1 MEQTN
6 EPKQPES
13 GAALLPPPEEG
24 TDYRAH
30 DREAHRATGRFS
42 RQTMRWYIIAL
53 AAVSLLGGFLG
64 YKICSNTIPA
74 KIDQAVKAAV
84 EEVYADATFTAE
96 EISTEIDMQI
106 VLKDIQAIG
115 ELATVEYLYTDAG
128 KFSDPKQLFGW
139 NIPLTTKS
147 FVMRWDGSI
156 KAGIRRV
163 EDIRVE
169 ADAASKTLIIYL
181 PEAEILSHTVDKE
194 SIEVLDESNGLFNP
208 ISVSD
213 VSKFQKESE
222 TATEQRALDN
232 GILEKAQE
240 NAETLIKNI
249 LNANPII
256 QQSSY
261 SVSFYYE

>member
-53 AAVSLLGGFLG
+53 AVVSLLGGFLG

-128 KFSDPKQLFGW
+128 KFSDPKQLFG
-139 NIPLTTKS
+139 
-147 FVMRWDGSI
+147 
-156 KAGIRRV
+156 
-163 EDIRVE
+163 
-169 ADAASKTLIIYL
+169 
-181 PEAEILSHTVDKE
+181 
-194 SIEVLDESNGLFNP
+194 
-208 ISVSD
+208 
-213 VSKFQKESE
+213 
-222 TATEQRALDN
+222 
-232 GILEKAQE
+232 
-240 NAETLIKNI
+240 
-249 LNANPII
+249 
-256 QQSSY
+256 
-261 SVSFYYE
+261 